1 MKGWKQMLRSNLTG
15 VLALCVLLGL
25 AGCATTKQVS
35 VKQLKE
41 SGFLG
46 DYSRLTPG
54 DTAKGQAVLRYVNAN
69 AQWTRYEAV
78 IIEPVTFWGTDAT
91 KLSPSAQQALTTY
104 FRSALETQFG
114 AKMKVVE
121 TPGAGV
127 MKIQVAITD
136 AESATPVLRTVSLV
150 VPQARALNTLQSVA
164 TGHWAFAGGCQVEAR
179 LSDASTGRTLG
190 EMVDRRVGGS
200 SMKAAAQWQW
210 GDVRNAMDSWAAE
223 YAARISAWT
232 TGKAAPGS
240 PPPTT

>member
-1 MKGWKQMLRSNLTG
+1 MSQSKYILVSG
-15 VLALCVLLGL
+15 LCVVLGL

-35 VKQLKE
+35 VKQVKE

-54 DTAKGQAVLRYVNAN
+54 DTAKGQALLRYVNAT
-69 AQWTRYEAV
+69 AQWTQYKAV
-78 IIEPVTFWGTDAT
+78 VIEPVTFWGTDAT

-114 AKMKVVE
+114 TKMKVVE
-121 TPGAGV
+121 APGPGV

-164 TGHWAFAGGCQVEAR
+164 TGHWAFAGGCQIEAR
-179 LSDASTGRTLG
+179 LSDASTGQTLG

-210 GDVRNAMDSWAAE
+210 GDVQNAMDSWATE
-223 YAARISAWT
+223 YAARVSAWT
-232 TGKAAPGS
+232 TGKAAPGN
-240 PPPTT
+240 PPTAS